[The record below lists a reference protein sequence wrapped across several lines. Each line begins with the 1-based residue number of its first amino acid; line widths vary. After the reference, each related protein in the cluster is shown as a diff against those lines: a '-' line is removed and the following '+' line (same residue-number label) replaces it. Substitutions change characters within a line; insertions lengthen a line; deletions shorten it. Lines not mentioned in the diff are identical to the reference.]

1 MKNNDSNHHESDQEL
16 INVFDIDNIPESEL
30 GKAHVDYEKVKGNN
44 MQKTII
50 GTGIFNLDTIVVRE
64 YPEWPA
70 MRPFVDKEVLQEVG
84 GTCGNVMCMLATMG
98 WKALP
103 VACLDDSAEG
113 LKITEDLKRY
123 GCDCRYVTNTPEGG
137 TTMLWCTHKRTA
149 DGKHT
154 MSVRTGSA
162 GGSRFPKRH
171 FLRARDEAPAF
182 LSALKDTPAVFFFD
196 DPAAGN
202 RALAKGLKEHG
213 SLVYFE
219 PSRIASNADLEAVAL
234 SDIIKFSDENVPD
247 VSFADA
253 FQDKVF
259 IQTMGPGGVRIKEKG
274 GAWYVIEGV
283 RNDVVVDAEGAG
295 DTYTSAFIN
304 AMADEK
310 TVADAAKEAMKMAS
324 RSVGFLGS
332 KGMFQR

>member
-1 MKNNDSNHHESDQEL
+1 M
-16 INVFDIDNIPESEL
+16 I
-30 GKAHVDYEKVKGNN
+30 

-70 MRPFVDKEVLQEVG
+70 MRPFVEKEVLQEVG
-84 GTCGNVMCMLATMG
+84 GTTL
-98 WKALP
+98 L
-103 VACLDDSAEG
+103 
-113 LKITEDLKRY
+113 R
-123 GCDCRYVTNTPEGG
+123 
-137 TTMLWCTHKRTA
+137 CTHKKDA
-149 DGKHT
+149 EGNHL
-154 MSVRTGSA
+154 MSVRAGSP

-182 LSALKDTPAVFFFD
+182 L
-196 DPAAGN
+196 
-202 RALAKGLKEHG
+202 
-213 SLVYFE
+213 
-219 PSRIASNADLEAVAL
+219 
-234 SDIIKFSDENVPD
+234 
-247 VSFADA
+247 DA

-274 GAWYVIEGV
+274 VAWYVIEGV

-295 DTYTSAFIN
+295 DTYTSALIN

-310 TVADAAKEAMKMAS
+310 TVVDAAREAMKMAS

>member
-1 MKNNDSNHHESDQEL
+1 M
-16 INVFDIDNIPESEL
+16 I
-30 GKAHVDYEKVKGNN
+30 

-70 MRPFVDKEVLQEVG
+70 MRPFVEKEVLQEVG
-84 GTCGNVMCMLATMG
+84 GTTL
-98 WKALP
+98 L
-103 VACLDDSAEG
+103 
-113 LKITEDLKRY
+113 R
-123 GCDCRYVTNTPEGG
+123 
-137 TTMLWCTHKRTA
+137 CTHKKDA
-149 DGKHT
+149 EGNHL
-154 MSVRTGSA
+154 MSVRAGSP

-171 FLRARDEAPAF
+171 FLRARDEAPVF

-219 PSRIASNADLEAVAL
+219 PSKIASNADLEAVAL

-310 TVADAAKEAMKMAS
+310 TVVDAAREAMKMAS